1 MREIKVIGKRQP
13 SKKTML
19 WAESLS
25 TKLSDAGYVIE
36 ALKYTN
42 EGWALELGAIV
53 LGEYKNRTDNQNPD
67 SRGSA
72 GGVH

>member
-42 EGWALELGAIV
+42 EGWTLELGAIV
-53 LGEYKNRTDNQNPD
+53 LGEYKDRTDNQNPKE
-67 SRGSA
+67 
-72 GGVH
+72 GGII